1 MLTLTDNASTVVK
14 TLAERS
20 LGDSA
25 PEGGLRIANGTT
37 DDSFDVSLAPAPV
50 ASDQVV
56 ESHGATVFIDQSAK
70 AALDDKVLDA
80 QIDEQGG
87 VRFALAHQG
96 A

>member
-25 PEGGLRIANGTT
+25 PEGGLRISSGSAS
-37 DDSFDVSLAPAPV
+37 DSFDVALAPAP
-50 ASDQVV
+50 AGSDQIVQSQGANV
-56 ESHGATVFIDQSAK
+56 FVDESAT

-87 VRFALAHQG
+87 VRFALAQQG
-96 A
+96 V